1 MQKDEA
7 REKLMSA
14 KTKLKLSYE
23 ASEAYFAEV

>member
-7 REKLMSA
+7 WEKLMSA
-14 KTKLKLSYE
+14 KMKLKRSYE